1 MPKTQDT
8 ATPLEKDTLS
18 KTRTRCQRR
27 TNEREERRTDGGD
40 GADEGRPLAKEE
52 RASQTR
58 WEGK

>member
-27 TNEREERRTDGGD
+27 TNEREERRTI
-40 GADEGRPLAKEE
+40 DEYTSEKKKRREL
-52 RASQTR
+52 
-58 WEGK
+58 